1 MPLVFFSCIDLVDM
15 QQECIE
21 TGPDDIIIGNIGEAN
36 ILSNSEIKIF
46 IPFSLSALPPVHS
59 L

>member
-1 MPLVFFSCIDLVDM
+1 M

-36 ILSNSEIKIF
+36 ILSNSEVKIF

-59 L
+59 LWKNQKL